1 MSKVQCFLHAL
12 RVLVLNLPWSCRK
25 VFYTSGNERM
35 LRWRLGGL
43 AASGAER
50 VTDYAALTAKNV
62 ENMADE
68 RTRWYNFII

>member
-1 MSKVQCFLHAL
+1 M
-12 RVLVLNLPWSCRK
+12 
-25 VFYTSGNERM
+25 FYTSGNERM